1 MDEGRRIRCAIY
13 TRKSTEEGLEQ
24 PFNSLHAQR
33 RACEDYIRSQAGE
46 GWLISA
52 EPYDDGGYSGGDM
65 RRPALRRLMA
75 DISAGSVDIL
85 VVYKVDRLTRALG
98 DFAKL
103 VDAFDRSGVSFVS
116 VTQAFNT
123 TTSMGRLTLNILLSF
138 AQFER
143 EITSERIRDKIAASK
158 AQGMWMGGAVPLG
171 YDGHAGESRGV
182 LTTNEVEAGA
192 VRLIFHKFLELGN
205 THTLQRW
212 LAEEG
217 IRSKRRI
224 TKSGR
229 LAGGYAFS
237 RGALR
242 YLLQNRTYLGEIRH
256 KEMVYPGRHP
266 AIIDRSTFDAV
277 QGMLKD
283 ISRRRRDRVTQARR
297 TLLNGLVFDTDGAAM
312 RPTFARS
319 NKRRYSYYAST
330 PAPGDG
336 ADDLRDGAIRRVPTA
351 VVDDLVTS
359 WVAKLAMSSA
369 EEEVG
374 ARKVRSIVARV
385 EIHSSRV
392 VLVVRAAGV
401 ARSSRRR
408 PALDIV
414 RDLVSPDE
422 EIRCDP
428 GNLNLLRITLPVRLV
443 ARGGRKWPVPPK
455 GHSGGIVGRPDPK
468 LVHDLRAGHAVL
480 RGCNVELDGFDR
492 TLLRKT
498 RAPKCG
504 RDRRLARLAFLAPD
518 IQRAILTGEP
528 ITYPVGEIPLSWCE
542 QRRLFGFAWGGT
554 TPESHFVESARNRVS
569 ENL

>member
-1 MDEGRRIRCAIY
+1 MPMDEVRRLRCAIY

-33 RACEDYIRSQAGE
+33 RACEDYIRSQVGE
-46 GWLISA
+46 GWIISA
-52 EPYDDGGYSGGDM
+52 VQYDDGGYSGGDM
-65 RRPALRRLMA
+65 RRPALQRLLA

-103 VDAFDRSGVSFVS
+103 VEAFNRAGVSFVS

-171 YDGHAGESRGV
+171 YDGGVGVRRGV
-182 LTTNEVEAGA
+182 LSVNEVEARA

-224 TKSGR
+224 TTSGR

-242 YLLQNRTYLGEIRH
+242 YLLQNRIYLGEIRH

-266 AIIDRSTFDAV
+266 AIIHRSTFDAV
-277 QGMLKD
+277 QGMLED
-283 ISRRRRDRVTQARR
+283 ISRRRRDRVTLGRR

-312 RPTFARS
+312 RPAFSRS
-319 NKRRYSYYAST
+319 KKRRYSYYAST
-330 PAPGDG
+330 SAPGHG
-336 ADDLRDGAIRRVPTA
+336 SNDLDGAIRRIPT
-351 VVDDLVTS
+351 VIVDALVTS
-359 WVAKLAMSSA
+359 WVAKLAMPPPGEA
-369 EEEVG
+369 VG

-385 EIHSSRV
+385 EIHSARV
-392 VLVVRAAGV
+392 VLVIRAAGV
-401 ARSSRRR
+401 ARAGKRR

-414 RDLVSPDE
+414 RDLVSPGE
-422 EIRCDP
+422 EVRSDP
-428 GNLNLLRITLPVRLV
+428 SDLNLLRIALPVRLV
-443 ARGGRKWPVPPK
+443 ARGGRKWQVLPK
-455 GHSGGIVGRPDPK
+455 GHSGEIVGQPDPK
-468 LVHDLRAGHAVL
+468 LVRDLRAGHVVL
-480 RGCNVELDGFDR
+480 RGCHVELDGFDR

-498 RAPKCG
+498 RAPNSS

-528 ITYPVGEIPLSWCE
+528 ITYPAGEIPLSWQD
-542 QRRLFGFAWGGT
+542 QRRLLGLASGVTG
-554 TPESHFVESARNRVS
+554 PEAAS
-569 ENL
+569 

>member
-1 MDEGRRIRCAIY
+1 MGEGRRLRCAIY

-33 RACEDYIRSQAGE
+33 RACENYVRSQAGE
-46 GWLISA
+46 GWIVSA
-52 EPYDDGGYSGGDM
+52 EPYDDGGYSGGDIH
-65 RRPALRRLMA
+65 RPALRRLLA
-75 DISAGSVDIL
+75 DISDGSVDIL
-85 VVYKVDRLTRALG
+85 VVYKVDRLTRSLG

-103 VDAFDRSGVSFVS
+103 VEAFDRAGVCFVS

-158 AQGMWMGGAVPLG
+158 AQGMWMGGRVPFG
-171 YDGHAGESRGV
+171 YDGHAGEGRGV
-182 LTTNEVEAGA
+182 LTLNEVEARA

-205 THTLQRW
+205 THTLERC

-224 TKSGR
+224 TKAGH
-229 LAGGYAFS
+229 LAGGYPFR

-242 YLLQNRTYLGEIRH
+242 YLLQNRIYLGEIRH
-256 KEMVYPGRHP
+256 KEAAYPGRHP

-277 QGMLKD
+277 QELLEAL
-283 ISRRRRDRVTQARR
+283 SRRRRDRVTQARR

-312 RPTFARS
+312 QPTFTRS

-330 PAPGDG
+330 PAPGEG
-336 ADDLRDGAIRRVPTA
+336 ANDPLDGAIRRVSTA

-359 WVAKLAMSSA
+359 WVAKLAVPSL
-369 EEEVG
+369 EEVG
-374 ARKVRSIVARV
+374 ARKVRSVVVSV
-385 EIHSSRV
+385 EINPSSV

-401 ARSSRRR
+401 AKSGGRS
-408 PALDIV
+408 ALDTV
-414 RDLVSPDE
+414 RDIVSPE
-422 EIRCDP
+422 EEVRCDP
-428 GNLNLLRITLPVRLV
+428 GDLNLLRITLPVRLV
-443 ARGGRKWPVPPK
+443 ARGGRKWSVPPK
-455 GHSGGIVGRPDPK
+455 DHSGGIVGQPDPK
-468 LVHDLRAGHAVL
+468 LVRDLRAGHVIL
-480 RGCNVELDGFDR
+480 QGCNIELEDFDL
-492 TLLRKT
+492 TLLRWT

-504 RDRRLARLAFLAPD
+504 RDRRLAQLAFLAPD

-528 ITYPVGEIPLSWCE
+528 ITYPVGEIPLSWPD
-542 QRRLFGFAWGGT
+542 QRRLFGLASGVRSQEAT
-554 TPESHFVESARNRVS
+554 S
-569 ENL
+569 